1 MKFFRIDLL
10 TLLISLFILNSC
22 KNQDTVGFTLGTKG
36 TLSGTLVDTTTIFT
50 KTTTDDS
57 VVTSGIAKCPLG
69 YINDPIF
76 GTTQSD
82 LITDLNLPGMTSTS
96 GNLPYALPAG
106 TITIDSAVLIL
117 KYAQGFYGDSSAYGT
132 SKYVVNVYQLSQR
145 QADGATYY
153 SNTAWANQ
161 GTILGSTSM
170 LKYNFAPRPNTKVI
184 IDSDATGKAPVP
196 DTVAPQIRIPINQS
210 FVRTSLFNASAAQ
223 LNSNLIFKNNVKG
236 LYITIDK
243 TQSTGTGGTM
253 MINGDSV
260 SMNVYI
266 RSASGTVI
274 DTAVVNLPVLQH
286 ASYIH
291 GVRSTVFQNAITN
304 KTTLTDSLVYLQ
316 GLAGSRVKVSFP
328 YIDSLFSHRNVGGVN
343 NVIINRAELVVT
355 MRPVSGDI
363 PGYLV
368 PLPRLSLYQLDIA
381 HQRVELPDA
390 TGLSTADAVGAFGG
404 FYSIYSK
411 PANTYHFL
419 VTSYLQN
426 LITNKLIDY
435 GTYLAPI
442 DTTNTTS
449 VDITPSAQV
458 SARTIAG
465 GGYSHQL
472 SILTPSNPQ
481 TYSMRLNVIY
491 TKIKQ

>member
-36 TLSGTLVDTTTIFT
+36 NLSGSLIDTATVFT
-50 KTTTDDS
+50 KTVAEDS

-76 GTTQSD
+76 GVTQAD
-82 LITDLNLPGMTSTS
+82 LITDLNLPGMTSSS
-96 GNLPYALPAG
+96 GNVPYTLPAG

-117 KYAQGFYGDSSAYGT
+117 KYSPGFYGDSTSASQYT
-132 SKYVVNVYQLSQR
+132 LNVYQLPQR
-145 QADGATYY
+145 QTDGATYY
-153 SNTAWANQ
+153 NFTTW
-161 GTILGSTSM
+161 GTPSVLLGTKS
-170 LKYNFAPRPNTKVI
+170 FIARPGTHVI
-184 IDSDATGKAPVP
+184 IDSAATGKAPVP
-196 DTVAPQIRIPINQS
+196 DTIAPQIRIPISQS
-210 FVRTSLFNASAAQ
+210 FLRTALFSASAAQ

-236 LYITIDK
+236 LYITINRG
-243 TQSTGTGGTM
+243 QSTGTGGIM
-253 MINGDSV
+253 MVSGADSIA
-260 SMNVYI
+260 VYI

-274 DTAVVNLPVLQH
+274 DTATVYLPTISH

-291 GVRSTVFQNAITN
+291 NTRSTVFQNAITN

-328 YIDSLFSHRNVGGVN
+328 YLDSLFSNKNVGGVN

-355 MRPVSGDI
+355 MNPNSNI
-363 PGYLV
+363 PPYLV
-368 PLPRLSLYQLDIA
+368 PLPRLSLYELDIA

-404 FYSIYSK
+404 FFLTSVK

-419 VTSYLQN
+419 VTSYIQN
-426 LITNKLIDY
+426 RITNKLIDY

-458 SARTIAG
+458 AARTVAR
-465 GGYSHQL
+465 GGYVNALGAKNS
-472 SILTPSNPQ
+472 P
-481 TYSMRLNVIY
+481 YSMRLNVIY

>member
-1 MKFFRIDLL
+1 M
-10 TLLISLFILNSC
+10 
-22 KNQDTVGFTLGTKG
+22 GFTLGTKG
-36 TLSGTLVDTTTIFT
+36 TLSGSLVDTATVFT

-57 VVTSGIAKCPLG
+57 VVTSTITKCPLG
-69 YINDPIF
+69 YIQDPIF
-76 GTTQSD
+76 GTTQAD
-82 LITDLNLPGMTSTS
+82 LITDLNLPNAAAYT
-96 GNLPYALPAG
+96 LPAG

-117 KYAQGFYGDSSAYGT
+117 KYAQGFYGDSSAHNT
-132 SKYVVNVYQLSQR
+132 SKYVVNVYQLAQR
-145 QADGATYY
+145 QASAGIYF

-184 IDSDATGKAPVP
+184 VDSVVSGKAPVP
-196 DTVAPQIRIPINQS
+196 DTIAPQIRIPINPS
-210 FVRTSLFNASAAQ
+210 FINTALFNASAAT
-223 LNSNLIFKNNVKG
+223 LNSNLIFENNVKG

-243 TQSTGTGGTM
+243 TQSTGTGGVM
-253 MINGDSV
+253 MVSGTDSLA
-260 SMNVYI
+260 VYI
-266 RSASGTVI
+266 RATSGTVI
-274 DTAVVNLPVLQH
+274 DTQVVYLPTMQH

-291 GVRSTVFQNAITN
+291 FVRSPLLQSAVTN
-304 KTTLTDSLVYLQ
+304 KTTLTDSTVYLQ

-328 YIDSLFSHRNVGGVN
+328 YIDSLFSNKNVGGVN

-355 MRPVSGDI
+355 MKPVSGDI
-363 PGYLV
+363 PGYLT
-368 PLPRLSLYQLDIA
+368 PLPRLSLYELDIA

-390 TGLSTADAVGAFGG
+390 TGLSSADAVGAFGG
-404 FYSIYSK
+404 FYLTNVK
-411 PANTYHFL
+411 PVNTYHFL

-449 VDITPSAQV
+449 VDIMPSAQV
-458 SARTIAG
+458 AARTIAG
-465 GGYSHQL
+465 GGHIHAL
-472 SILTPSNPQ
+472 DLTNPKNPQ